1 MFLTLE
7 QIDQFTQEQAEKQLS
22 KLTKTYNLEQP
33 LTECF
38 QQVWG
43 DLDDIV
49 NNLLWLEDRIAY
61 IKTIDHLNLV
71 RPTKDTELEQAA

>member
-1 MFLTLE
+1 MKGANMKFLDKE
-7 QIDQFTQEQAEKQLS
+7 KIDLLTQEQCEKKLLELS
-22 KLTKTYNLEQP
+22 KTYNLEQP

-49 NNLLWLEDRIAY
+49 NNLLWLEDRLKN
-61 IKTIDHLNLV
+61 IKSLEHLDNI
-71 RPTKDTELEQAA
+71 RPTKE